1 MGIFHR
7 VFRIYQQLKEGDN
20 LKERKP
26 SEVIEEFLSF
36 LENANKE
43 HIECEQTVEICNKRN
58 IDYLHDMEFAK
69 DKSERNRIATKI
81 HNNQIQRRNAKDRAL
96 ELDKP
101 AAFLTDKSNRPF
113 IGQLKRLLKE
123 QKDRE
128 AYLANDRE
136 YVRRAGDDG

>member
-1 MGIFHR
+1 M
-7 VFRIYQQLKEGDN
+7 
-20 LKERKP
+20 KERKP
-26 SEVIEEFLSF
+26 SDVIEDFLFF

-69 DKSERNRIATKI
+69 DKGERNRIATKM
-81 HNNQIQRRNAKDRAL
+81 HNNQIQRRTAKDRSL
-96 ELDKP
+96 ELEKP
-101 AAFLTDKSNRPF
+101 AAFFTDKANKPF
-113 IGQLKRLLKE
+113 IGQLKRLLKD

-128 AYLANDRE
+128 TYLTNDRE

>member
-1 MGIFHR
+1 M
-7 VFRIYQQLKEGDN
+7 
-20 LKERKP
+20 KERKP
-26 SEVIEEFLSF
+26 SEVIEEFLAF

-69 DKSERNRIATKI
+69 DKGERNRIATKI
-81 HNNQIQRRNAKDRAL
+81 HNNQVQRRAAKDRVL
-96 ELDKP
+96 ELEKS
-101 AAFLTDKSNRPF
+101 AAFFADKANKPF
-113 IGQLKRLLKE
+113 IGQLKRLLKD

-128 AYLANDRE
+128 TYLANDRE

>member
-1 MGIFHR
+1 MTAGKEKWIE
-7 VFRIYQQLKEGDN
+7 LKEQ
-20 LKERKP
+20 KP
-26 SEVIEEFLSF
+26 SEVIEDFLSF

-69 DKSERNRIATKI
+69 DKGERNRIATKI
-81 HNNQIQRRNAKDRAL
+81 HDNQIQRRNAKDRAL
-96 ELDKP
+96 ELEKV
-101 AAFLTDKSNRPF
+101 AVFFTDKANKPF

-128 AYLANDRE
+128 NYLSNDLE
-136 YVRRAGDDG
+136 YVRRAGDSDVDS